1 MKGKGKP
8 LTGISPTV
16 MAVFTKTWAKSMEP
30 KPIKIKLE
38 NLSFERYEFLRML
51 LIR

>member
-1 MKGKGKP
+1 MNGKGSP

-16 MAVFTKTWAKSMEP
+16 IAVFTKTWANSIDP

-38 NLSFERYEFLRML
+38 NRPENSNSNRKST
-51 LIR
+51 